1 MNDRMAVNNKIY
13 RYKFSHTVNEYISN
27 FSKMHVYDNNE
38 ILIEQYESFWKEN
51 IDEMNREMERLK
63 QLGFTNDLK
72 NAIFRSIKYYH
83 IKKLKKQSDYSI
95 EEKKETKR
103 DYIKIN
109 KFIIQWIDTFIINNM
124 KNKDFK
130 PSKYYDIIIMNEEF
144 QNMIKEEKPKLV
156 NKYRKF
162 LEENNETKTDEDI
175 ENWWNLKIKKT
186 YKNRYFNINNKN
198 T

>member
-1 MNDRMAVNNKIY
+1 MNNKMAVNNKIY
-13 RYKFSHTVNEYISN
+13 RYKFSDTVNEYISN

-95 EEKKETKR
+95 EEKKESKR

-109 KFIIQWIDTFIINNM
+109 KFIIQWIDTFIINNI

-130 PSKYYDIIIMNEEF
+130 PSKYYDIIIMNDEF
-144 QNMIKEEKPKLV
+144 QNIIKEDKPKLV

-162 LEENNETKTDEDI
+162 IEENNETKTDEDI
-175 ENWWNLKIKKT
+175 EKWWNLKIKKT

>member
-1 MNDRMAVNNKIY
+1 MNNKMAVNNKIY
-13 RYKFSHTVNEYISN
+13 RYKFSDTVNEYISN

-95 EEKKETKR
+95 EEKKESKR

-144 QNMIKEEKPKLV
+144 QNMIKDEKPKLV

>member
-1 MNDRMAVNNKIY
+1 MAVNNKIY
-13 RYKFSHTVNEYISN
+13 RYKFSDIVNEYISN

-83 IKKLKKQSDYSI
+83 IKKLKKQSEESKQ
-95 EEKKETKR
+95 EKKESKR

-156 NKYRKF
+156 NKYIKF
-162 LEENNETKTDEDI
+162 LEENNEVKTDEDI

>member
-1 MNDRMAVNNKIY
+1 MAVNNKIY
-13 RYKFSHTVNEYISN
+13 RYKFSDTVNEYISN

-83 IKKLKKQSDYSI
+83 IKKLKKQSEESKQ
-95 EEKKETKR
+95 EKKETKR

-156 NKYRKF
+156 NKYIKF
-162 LEENNETKTDEDI
+162 LEENNEVKTDEDI

>member
-1 MNDRMAVNNKIY
+1 
-13 RYKFSHTVNEYISN
+13 
-27 FSKMHVYDNNE
+27 MHVYDNNE

-83 IKKLKKQSDYSI
+83 IKKLKKQSEESK

-109 KFIIQWIDTFIINNM
+109 KFIIQWIDSFIINNM

-130 PSKYYDIIIMNEEF
+130 PSKYYNIIIMNEEF
-144 QNMIKEEKPKLV
+144 QNMIKDDKPKLV

-162 LEENNETKTDEDI
+162 LQENNETKTDEDI

>member
-1 MNDRMAVNNKIY
+1 MNNKMAVNNKIY
-13 RYKFSHTVNEYISN
+13 RYKFSDTVNEYISN
-27 FSKMHVYDNNE
+27 FSNMHVYDNNE

-156 NKYRKF
+156 NKYIKF
-162 LEENNETKTDEDI
+162 LEENNEIKTDEDI